1 MRALHD
7 YPGHLKPEPPN
18 ATGSKRMDM
27 GNLQVDPSDFDM
39 VECVTELAESFAPIY
54 DQKSQ
59 KLHLATPPG
68 KALIFADKNRIMQV
82 ITNLLSNA
90 SKYSPESRNV
100 WLRVAKVDDHL
111 AFEVKDEGFGISQ
124 EDQKKMF
131 NAFFRVDSE
140 ETRSIEGTGLGLGIA
155 KGIVEIHGGQME
167 MESEPGEGTTFSFE
181 IHNLEADSPE
191 DPKDEEKPVGPNAV
205 AA

>member
-1 MRALHD
+1 
-7 YPGHLKPEPPN
+7 
-18 ATGSKRMDM
+18 MDM
-27 GNLQVDPSDFDM
+27 GNFQADPSEFDI
-39 VECVTELAESFAPIY
+39 VECVTDLAESFAPIY
-54 DQKSQ
+54 DQESQ
-59 KLHLATPPG
+59 KLHLAISSG

-82 ITNLLSNA
+82 ITSLLSNA
-90 SKYSPESRNV
+90 SKYSSESRNV

-140 ETRSIEGTGLGLGIA
+140 ETLSIEGTGLGLGIA

>member
-1 MRALHD
+1 M
-7 YPGHLKPEPPN
+7 G
-18 ATGSKRMDM
+18 M
-27 GNLQVDPSDFDM
+27 GNLQVDPSEFDM

-54 DQKSQ
+54 DQKPQ

-111 AFEVKDEGFGISQ
+111 AFEVKDEGFCISQ

-140 ETRSIEGTGLGLGIA
+140 ETRSFEGTGLGLVIA
-155 KGIVEIHGGQME
+155 KGIVEIHSGQMGDGKRTWRRHDVQLRDPQ
-167 MESEPGEGTTFSFE
+167 PGSRFAGR
-181 IHNLEADSPE
+181 
-191 DPKDEEKPVGPNAV
+191 PKRRRKTGRPNAG